1 MQFSPP
7 CVGGD
12 VSWMTYGG
20 GLPSSNCT
28 GFCLTQG
35 CGDTHVFVV
44 ITSLGAMR
52 DVAAGALCSVSRC
65 ADCLDASGCDG
76 PVVVIGNSGVTA
88 TSDPGIADDVEASAT
103 DTSEDADDCRIT
115 VGVVL

>member
-1 MQFSPP
+1 M
-7 CVGGD
+7 
-12 VSWMTYGG
+12 
-20 GLPSSNCT
+20 
-28 GFCLTQG
+28 
-35 CGDTHVFVV
+35 FVV

-65 ADCLDASGCDG
+65 ADCLDVSGGGCDG

-103 DTSEDADDCRIT
+103 DTSEDADDRRIT
-115 VGVVL
+115 AGVVL